1 MRFVV
6 AFVIALTLPA
16 ADWTLYTCMAVT
28 KDYVVGAK
36 LVTSGLFRRVGPE
49 QWTHLGYNHP
59 FEFAVDGDSRDSGAV
74 YVAAGNGLLRVPR
87 EGKSWK
93 ILTGE
98 DVTELRDLSID
109 SKGTIYFAYSNGIR
123 MSSDRGA
130 TWREISSNL
139 PRKYTEAI
147 RADRSRTGVLISG
160 GEDGVWRSENAG
172 ASWRRA
178 GASGFQV
185 MRIEQSPHDPCVWF
199 AATQQ
204 GGLFVSRDCGVM
216 FENSGNVG
224 VGRNIYDIAFDP
236 SAPNRIALAIWGS
249 GVMMSED
256 GGKTWQKRGRSLPN
270 PNIWSV
276 VFDPSKPGRL
286 FASVH
291 EEAVYV
297 SEDAGVTWTRDG
309 LEGSIVNRMKFIQEP
324 SQR

>member
-1 MRFVV
+1 
-6 AFVIALTLPA
+6 
-16 ADWTLYTCMAVT
+16 MAVT

-36 LVTSGLFRRVGPE
+36 LPTSGLFRRVAPG
-49 QWTHLGYNHP
+49 QWGHLGYNHP
-59 FEFAVDGDSRDSGAV
+59 FEFAVDSDPGDSSVV

-109 SKGTIYFAYSNGIR
+109 SKGTIYFAYAAGIR
-123 MSSDRGA
+123 MSADHGV
-130 TWREISSNL
+130 TWREISANL

-147 RADRSRTGVLISG
+147 RADRSRTGVLVSG

-172 ASWRRA
+172 TSWRRA

-199 AATQQ
+199 AGTQQ
-204 GGLFVSRDCGVM
+204 GGLFVSRDCGVT
-216 FENSGNVG
+216 FENSGRVG

-236 SAPNRIALAIWGS
+236 SAPNRIALAVWGE
-249 GVMMSED
+249 GVLISED
-256 GGKTWQKRGRSLPN
+256 GGKTWLTRGRPLPN
-270 PNIWSV
+270 PDIWSV
-276 VFDPSKPGRL
+276 VFDPVKAGRL

-297 SEDAGVTWTRDG
+297 SDDAGLTWTRDG
-309 LEGSIVNRMKFIQEP
+309 LEGSIVNRMKFLPEHV
-324 SQR
+324 QR

>member
-1 MRFVV
+1 
-6 AFVIALTLPA
+6 
-16 ADWTLYTCMAVT
+16 MAVT

-49 QWTHLGYNHP
+49 QWTHLDITTRSNLP
-59 FEFAVDGDSRDSGAV
+59 SMPIRMTPARFM
-74 YVAAGNGLLRVPR
+74 LRR
-87 EGKSWK
+87 EWSASCASARKSWK

-109 SKGTIYFAYSNGIR
+109 SNGTIYFAYSAGIR
-123 MSSDRGA
+123 LSSDHGA
-130 TWREISSNL
+130 TWREISGNL
-139 PRKYTEAI
+139 PRKYAEAI
-147 RADRSRTGVLISG
+147 RADRSRTGVLVSG
-160 GEDGVWRSENAG
+160 GEDGIWRSENAG
-172 ASWRRA
+172 TSWRRA

-199 AATQQ
+199 AGTQQ
-204 GGLFVSRDCGVM
+204 GGLFVSRDCGVS
-216 FENSGNVG
+216 FENSGSVG

-236 SAPNRIALAIWGS
+236 GAPNRIALAIWGD

-256 GGKTWQKRGRSLPN
+256 GGKTWQKRGRTLPN

-297 SEDAGVTWTRDG
+297 SDDAGVTWTRDG

>member
-1 MRFVV
+1 
-6 AFVIALTLPA
+6 
-16 ADWTLYTCMAVT
+16 MAVT

-36 LVTSGLFRRVGPE
+36 LPQSGLFRRVGPG

-59 FEFAVDGDSRDSGAV
+59 FEFVVDADSHDPSVV

-139 PRKYTEAI
+139 PRKYAEAI
-147 RADRSRTGVLISG
+147 RADRSRTGVLLSG
-160 GEDGVWRSENAG
+160 GEDGVWRTENAG
-172 ASWRRA
+172 TSWRRA

-199 AATQQ
+199 AGTQQ
-204 GGLFVSRDCGVM
+204 GGLFVSRDCGVT
-216 FENSGNVG
+216 FENSGSVG

-236 SAPNRIALAIWGS
+236 GAANRIVLAIWGD

-297 SEDAGVTWTRDG
+297 SDDAGATWTRDG
-309 LEGSIVNRMKFIQEP
+309 LEGSTVNRMKFIQEP
-324 SQR
+324 AQR